1 MTDAYIINV
10 KGEQEDAVKRLKKS
24 ITNTESDI
32 TAKVFRASTPD
43 TMEQDL
49 KDMLCFDWRDWRWNW
64 PMSPD
69 EEGLDIQTG
78 VYKKMYRANN
88 QLKVI
93 ACAVSHM
100 RVWEEIIRNNRPA
113 VVLESD
119 AYFTRKFTGM
129 RKGLGAVGLCDP
141 RGATRKS
148 QVFHEYASASKT
160 LKFVPVVNS
169 PDEDPIAQGF
179 AGGSAYWMEPQFA
192 ERCFDKI
199 KEVGMWPNDAFL
211 CRENFLGLRIV
222 YPYYTK
228 VQGVASTTTL

>member
-10 KGEQEDAVKRLKKS
+10 EGEQQDAVRRLTKS
-24 ITNTESDI
+24 IANTESDI

-69 EEGLDIQTG
+69 EEGLDLQTG
-78 VYKKMYRANN
+78 VYKKMYRADN

-113 VVLESD
+113 IVLESD

-129 RKGLGAVGLCDP
+129 RKGLGCVGLSDP
-141 RGATRKS
+141 RGATRRSAKFHDWAS
-148 QVFHEYASASKT
+148 QSKN
-160 LKFVPVVNS
+160 LKFVPIVNE
-169 PDEDPIAQGF
+169 PDEDPVPQGL
-179 AGGSAYWMEPQFA
+179 AGGSAYWMEPEFA
-192 ERCFDKI
+192 EKLFDKI
-199 KEVGMWPNDAFL
+199 KEVGMWPNDAII
-211 CRENFLGLRIV
+211 CRENFLHLRIV

-228 VQGVASTTTL
+228 VQGVTSTTTL